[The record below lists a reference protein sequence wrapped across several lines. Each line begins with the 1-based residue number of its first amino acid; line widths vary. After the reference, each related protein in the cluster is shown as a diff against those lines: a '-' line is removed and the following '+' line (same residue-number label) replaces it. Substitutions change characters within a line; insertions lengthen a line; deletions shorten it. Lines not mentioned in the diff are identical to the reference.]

1 MGALNQSYNT
11 SGEPVYDRD
20 EITAHTATDF
30 RLTKTVGVVWSHT
43 EREQVMLPVASR
55 LYRDTE
61 SNYHERWRTANCDG
75 LYIGC
80 GQLPPSPPHWRH
92 FSVVSVLYT
101 YCVILLTCL
110 FADSMHETKC
120 SEAIQKHIKPN
131 QGGSKSSHLL
141 PVQTWSMGAL
151 LSISFH
157 RGDRLPSPSSDLTSY
172 FSRDGVLS
180 VLCKILFHHI

>member
-1 MGALNQSYNT
+1 
-11 SGEPVYDRD
+11 
-20 EITAHTATDF
+20 
-30 RLTKTVGVVWSHT
+30 
-43 EREQVMLPVASR
+43 MLPVTSR

-110 FADSMHETKC
+110 FADSMHETKVVK
-120 SEAIQKHIKPN
+120 QY
-131 QGGSKSSHLL
+131 
-141 PVQTWSMGAL
+141 
-151 LSISFH
+151 
-157 RGDRLPSPSSDLTSY
+157 R
-172 FSRDGVLS
+172 
-180 VLCKILFHHI
+180 KILNQTRAVPNPLTYYPSKHDQWGLYYL